1 MNDSK
6 NFAKDRPLHLA
17 MRELQGLVRRA
28 PFWIGFA
35 CVVTMLTVSA
45 PFDTDRQFSDAER
58 LVYWAGVAAITFAF
72 GYVTVRSLGTALT
85 QTNPRLPPLMAHL
98 TAGLIAGPFI
108 GVIVFAINVGIA
120 GIDEIRL
127 DHLLRLMAQCVL
139 ISICVSGLIYLAR
152 RDAEGGRVPQ
162 AEPTTPNRLQTRLT
176 PANRGALMSLQS
188 QDHYVEVV
196 TSHGQELL
204 LMRLADAI
212 DEAGTTNG
220 MQTHR
225 SWWVARAAVARL
237 ARADGRYEV
246 ILHDGRQVPVSR
258 GKQSDVLAW
267 LG

>member
-6 NFAKDRPLHLA
+6 NFAKDRPLQLA

-120 GIDEIRL
+120 GIDER
-127 DHLLRLMAQCVL
+127 
-139 ISICVSGLIYLAR
+139 
-152 RDAEGGRVPQ
+152 
-162 AEPTTPNRLQTRLT
+162 
-176 PANRGALMSLQS
+176 
-188 QDHYVEVV
+188 
-196 TSHGQELL
+196 
-204 LMRLADAI
+204 
-212 DEAGTTNG
+212 AGTTG
-220 MQTHR
+220 RTHHTEPPANPPDPRKPWRAHVAAIPR
-225 SWWVARAAVARL
+225 SLRRGCHQPRPRAA
-237 ARADGRYEV
+237 ADAPRRC
-246 ILHDGRQVPVSR
+246 D
-258 GKQSDVLAW
+258 
-267 LG
+267 